1 MWDGKTSE
9 YFPIENGVRQGGILS
24 PVLFTIYM
32 DGLMAKL
39 ENSGLGC
46 HIGENFYGA
55 LCYADDLTL
64 ICPSVSGLQEMVNM
78 CDKYGEECDVKF
90 NEAKTVCI
98 TFSRKKVMPKINIS
112 LGGKTLRNEETV
124 THLGVT
130 VHHNLCDELA
140 VRNICGDIIWRVNG
154 LLGNFKRLGP
164 DLMCV
169 LLNQQCIHLYR
180 IENCV
185 IQDKIIHPILVTWSK
200 AVRSIWNLPNRAH
213 SNILPI
219 LSGTRPLQEKIKLRA
234 VSLIEKMKTI
244 ENCKTRSLVEQVKDD
259 RRSISYVNSQS
270 RLFIP
275 VCDVYKGQAIRELSE
290 CLWGRRYLDGFGQHE
305 ILELIEW
312 ISVL

>member
-1 MWDGKTSE
+1 
-9 YFPIENGVRQGGILS
+9 
-24 PVLFTIYM
+24 
-32 DGLMAKL
+32 
-39 ENSGLGC
+39 
-46 HIGENFYGA
+46 
-55 LCYADDLTL
+55 
-64 ICPSVSGLQEMVNM
+64 
-78 CDKYGEECDVKF
+78 
-90 NEAKTVCI
+90 
-98 TFSRKKVMPKINIS
+98 MPKINIS

-124 THLGVT
+124 KHLGVT

-169 LLNQQCIHLYR
+169 LLNQQCIHLYG

-185 IQDKIIHPILVTWSK
+185 IQEKIIHPILVTWNK

-219 LSGTRPLQEKIKLRA
+219 LSRTRPLQEKIKLRA
-234 VSLIEKMKTI
+234 VSLIKKMKTI

-259 RRSISYVNSQS
+259 RRSISYVNSHS

-312 ISVL
+312 ISVVWHSPVDAGVILHPFTLYVN